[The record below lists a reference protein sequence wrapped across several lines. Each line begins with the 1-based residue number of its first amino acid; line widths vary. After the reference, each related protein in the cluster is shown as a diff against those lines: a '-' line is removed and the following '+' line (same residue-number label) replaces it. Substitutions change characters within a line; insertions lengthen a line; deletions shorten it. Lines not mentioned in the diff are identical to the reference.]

1 MDIQALLNSNIG
13 DFTLGGIISA
23 IVTFLICFVIIKI
36 VLKLISKIFAKTNF
50 DEKVEKVLFIVIKVA
65 LYLVAIL
72 ITVDS
77 LGVPIT
83 SLVALL
89 SVCSLGITLAAEDI
103 LGNVAGGLV
112 IYSTKP
118 FNVGDFIEAGG
129 NSGTVKEITVN
140 HTKIETADG
149 LTILMPNRSL
159 ATGTIINYTLLGRRR
174 VVVKV
179 KASYA
184 DSTDSVKKA
193 CTDALAM
200 TDKILSDPAA
210 GVNLSAYGDSAIEY
224 TIACWST
231 CDDYWTVYISLLE
244 NVRKAFDANG
254 IKMTYE
260 HLNVHILDK

>member
-23 IVTFLICFVIIKI
+23 IVTFLVCFV
-36 VLKLISKIFAKTNF
+36 
-50 DEKVEKVLFIVIKVA
+50 VIKVILKVLAKIFEKTDLDKKVTRVVMTVIKIA

-72 ITVDS
+72 LTVDS

-129 NSGTVKEITVN
+129 NSGTVKEVTVN
-140 HTKIETADG
+140 HTKIETVDG
-149 LTILMPNRSL
+149 LTILIPNRSL

-179 KASYA
+179 QASYDA
-184 DSTDSVKKA
+184 STDSVKKA
-193 CTDALAM
+193 CMDALSM
-200 TDKILSDPAA
+200 TDKILSEPAA
-210 GVNLSAYGDSAIEY
+210 SVNLSAYGDSAIEY
-224 TIACWST
+224 MIACWAN
-231 CDDYWTVYISLLE
+231 CNDYWTVYISLLE
-244 NVRKAFDANG
+244 NVRKAFDSNG
-254 IKMTYE
+254 IEMTYD